1 MRRTKAES
9 EATRR
14 TILASARRA
23 FEHRGVTRTTMEH
36 VAAEA
41 GVSRGAVYW
50 HFANKTALFDA
61 MRLQVSVPLVDRTD
75 FALLAPRMA
84 GASFLSGD
92 ALDTAADWIAIV
104 VLIIVPVVVIVVFWL
119 VHILPEKIA
128 VERFLRNLLDTIAND
143 SDTRQTFRIMML
155 KCEYVDEFEPELARQ
170 TKHWRELEA
179 KLKKVYARARRV
191 GTLRTGLAP
200 AMAAL
205 DTCVFVSG
213 LTRLWL
219 LDERRALIR
228 SRARQLIAAHVAGHR
243 DTTGRSTRGRAGV
256 S

>member
-14 TILASARRA
+14 AILSAARRVFA
-23 FEHRGVTRTTMEH
+23 HRGVTRTTMEH
-36 VAAEA
+36 VAGEA

-61 MRLQVSVPLVDRTD
+61 MRLQVSVPLIDRTD
-75 FALLAPRMA
+75 LALLTAQ
-84 GASFLSGD
+84 
-92 ALDTAADWIAIV
+92 AADP
-104 VLIIVPVVVIVVFWL
+104 LT
-119 VHILPEKIA
+119 A
-128 VERFLRNLLDTIAND
+128 VERFLRNLVDTIAND

-179 KLKKVYARARRV
+179 KLERVYARARSA
-191 GTLRTGLAP
+191 GTLRAGLAP

-219 LDERRALIR
+219 LDERGTLIR
-228 SRARQLIAAHVAGHR
+228 SRARRLIAAHVAGHR
-243 DTTGRSTRGRAGV
+243 AARTRPHHRVGPPARTRTTIYGSTR
-256 S
+256 

>member
-14 TILASARRA
+14 TILAAARRVFA
-23 FEHRGVTRTTMEH
+23 RRGVTRTTWSTWPPRRACR
-36 VAAEA
+36 AARST
-41 GVSRGAVYW
+41 GTLPTRPR
-50 HFANKTALFDA
+50 LFDA
-61 MRLQVSVPLVDRTD
+61 MRLQVSVPLIDRTD
-75 FALLAPRMA
+75 FTLLA
-84 GASFLSGD
+84 SHV
-92 ALDTAADWIAIV
+92 ADPLA
-104 VLIIVPVVVIVVFWL
+104 
-119 VHILPEKIA
+119 A

-179 KLKKVYARARRV
+179 KLKKVYARARRA
-191 GTLRTGLAP
+191 GTLRAGLAP

-213 LTRLWL
+213 LMRLWL
-219 LDERRALIR
+219 LDERARADPHACATAHR
-228 SRARQLIAAHVAGHR
+228 RARGGSSGDNRSLVARAESCPGTVHAR
-243 DTTGRSTRGRAGV
+243 DRHLRGPVATRSTHVRLWVRLARSPG

>member
-14 TILASARRA
+14 TILAAARRV
-23 FEHRGVTRTTMEH
+23 FGHRGVTRTTMEH

-41 GVSRGAVYW
+41 GVSRGAIYW
-50 HFANKTALFDA
+50 HFVNKAALFDA
-61 MRLQVSVPLVDRTD
+61 MRLQVSVPLIDRTD
-75 FALLAPRMA
+75 FALLASQ
-84 GASFLSGD
+84 GADPL
-92 ALDTAADWIAIV
+92 AT
-104 VLIIVPVVVIVVFWL
+104 
-119 VHILPEKIA
+119 

-179 KLKKVYARARRV
+179 KLKKVYARARRA
-191 GTLRTGLAP
+191 GTLRAGLAP

-228 SRARQLIAAHVAGHR
+228 TRARRLIAAHVAGHR
-243 DTTGRSTRGRAGV
+243 DANRPRHSPARSR
-256 S
+256 

>member
-14 TILASARRA
+14 TILAAARRV
-23 FEHRGVTRTTMEH
+23 FEHRGVTRTTMED

-41 GVSRGAVYW
+41 GVSRGAIYW

-61 MRLQVSVPLVDRTD
+61 MRLQVSVPLIDRTD
-75 FALLAPRMA
+75 LTLLASHVTDPLA
-84 GASFLSGD
+84 
-92 ALDTAADWIAIV
+92 TI
-104 VLIIVPVVVIVVFWL
+104 
-119 VHILPEKIA
+119 
-128 VERFLRNLLDTIAND
+128 ERFLRNLLDTIAND

-179 KLKKVYARARRV
+179 KLKKVYARARRA

-228 SRARQLIAAHVAGHR
+228 TRARRLIAAHMAGHR
-243 DTTGRSTRGRAGV
+243 GATGRSTSRSRPV
-256 S
+256 SRPHGERLVQS